1 MSGEMMNDQLNEMT
15 TSTPSEVPAPASV
28 GDLRKAMEALGNLL
42 PIEDSC
48 EISEEVIGDLSCL
61 IISPA
66 DVISARKVLYFHG
79 GGYVSGSANSH
90 RGFASQI
97 AAGLRAE
104 LTSVNYRLAPESPF
118 PAAVLDGVSA
128 YRTMLERGID
138 PKGIIIA
145 GDSAGGGLTLA
156 TVLKARDLGLPLP
169 VGLVAMSPWLDL
181 TSSGESYVALDG
193 VDGMVSRASIDFSK
207 QAYLGD
213 QDPREPTASPVFA
226 DLKNMPPLLIQVGAQ
241 EMLLSDA
248 TTLAE
253 RAGLAN
259 VDVTLEVYADMSH
272 VFQARYPEIER
283 AHQAIQRIGGWV
295 DRLLAHSG
303 V

>member
-1 MSGEMMNDQLNEMT
+1 MSDRLTDMT
-15 TSTPSEVPAPASV
+15 KSAHSEVAAPASIA
-28 GDLRKAMEALGNLL
+28 DLRKGMELLGEALA
-42 PIEDSC
+42 IEDSC
-48 EISEEVIGDLSCL
+48 EISQGMIGEASCL

-66 DVISARKVLYFHG
+66 DVIAERKVLYFHG
-79 GGYVSGSANSH
+79 GGYVSGSADTH

-97 AAGLRAE
+97 AAELRAE

-128 YRTMLERGID
+128 YRTMVESGID
-138 PKGIIIA
+138 PKEIVIA

-156 TVLKARDLGLPLP
+156 TILKARDLGLPLP
-169 VGLVAMSPWLDL
+169 AGLVVMSPWVDL
-181 TSSGESYVALDG
+181 TSSGESYIALAG
-193 VDGMVSRASIDFSK
+193 VDGLVSHESIEFAK
-207 QAYLGD
+207 QAYLGG
-213 QDPREPTASPVFA
+213 QDPHDPIASPVFS
-226 DLKNMPPLLIQVGAQ
+226 DLNNMPPLLIQVGAK

-248 TTLAE
+248 TALAE

-272 VFQARYPEIER
+272 VFQARYPEIQR
-283 AHQAIQRIGGWV
+283 AHQAIQRIGEWV
-295 DRLLAHSG
+295 DRLLANPR

>member
-1 MSGEMMNDQLNEMT
+1 MSDRLTDMT
-15 TSTPSEVPAPASV
+15 KSAHSEIASPASV
-28 GDLRKAMEALGNLL
+28 ADLRKGMELLGEAL

-48 EISEEVIGDLSCL
+48 EIRQGTIGEVPCL

-66 DVISARKVLYFHG
+66 DVIAERKVLYFHG
-79 GGYVSGSANSH
+79 GGYVSGSADTH

-97 AAGLRAE
+97 AAELRAE

-128 YRTMLERGID
+128 YRTMVESGID
-138 PKGIIIA
+138 PKEIVIA

-156 TVLKARDLGLPLP
+156 TILKARDLGLPLP
-169 VGLVAMSPWLDL
+169 AGLVVMSPWVDL
-181 TSSGESYVALDG
+181 TSSGESYIALAG
-193 VDGMVSRASIDFSK
+193 VDGLVSHESIEFAK
-207 QAYLGD
+207 QAYLGG
-213 QDPREPTASPVFA
+213 QDPRDPIASPVFS
-226 DLKNMPPLLIQVGAQ
+226 DLNNMPPLLIQVGAK

-248 TTLAE
+248 TALAE

-272 VFQARYPEIER
+272 VFQARYPEIQR
-283 AHQAIQRIGGWV
+283 AHQAIQRIGEWV
-295 DRLLAHSG
+295 DRLLANPR

>member
-1 MSGEMMNDQLNEMT
+1 MRGEMMTDQLT
-15 TSTPSEVPAPASV
+15 KSAHSEVTLPASIA
-28 GDLRKAMEALGNLL
+28 DLRKGMEALADAL

-48 EISEEVIGDLSCL
+48 EISQGMIGETSCL

-66 DVISARKVLYFHG
+66 DVIAERKVLYFHG
-79 GGYVSGSANSH
+79 GGYVSGSADTH

-97 AAGLRAE
+97 AAELRAE

-128 YRTMLERGID
+128 YRSMVERGID
-138 PKGIIIA
+138 PKEIVIA

-156 TVLKARDLGLPLP
+156 TILKARDLGLPLP
-169 VGLVAMSPWLDL
+169 AGLVVLSPWVDL

-193 VDGMVSRASIDFSK
+193 VDGMVSHASIEFSK
-207 QAYLGD
+207 RAYLGG
-213 QDPREPTASPVFA
+213 QDPREPIASPVFA
-226 DLKNMPPLLIQVGAQ
+226 DLNNMPPLLIQVGAN

-248 TTLAE
+248 TALAE

-272 VFQARYPEIER
+272 VFQARYPEIQR
-283 AHQAIQRIGGWV
+283 AHQAIQRIGLWV
-295 DRLLAHSG
+295 DRLLANPR

>member
-1 MSGEMMNDQLNEMT
+1 MSDRLTEMT
-15 TSTPSEVPAPASV
+15 KSVHSEVTPPASV
-28 GDLRKAMEALGNLL
+28 VDLRKGMEALADAL

-48 EISEEVIGDLSCL
+48 EISQGMIGERSCL
-61 IISPA
+61 IIFPA
-66 DVISARKVLYFHG
+66 DVIAERKVLYFHG
-79 GGYVSGSANSH
+79 GGYVSGSADTH

-97 AAGLRAE
+97 AAELRAE

-138 PKGIIIA
+138 PKEIVIA

-156 TVLKARDLGLPLP
+156 TILKARDIGLPLP
-169 VGLVAMSPWLDL
+169 AGLVVMSPWVDL

-193 VDGMVSRASIDFSK
+193 VDGMVSHASIEFSK
-207 QAYLGD
+207 HAYLGG
-213 QDPREPTASPVFA
+213 QDPREPIASPVFA
-226 DLKNMPPLLIQVGAQ
+226 DLNNMPPLLIQVGAK

-248 TTLAE
+248 TALAE

-272 VFQARYPEIER
+272 VFQARYPEIQR
-283 AHQAIQRIGGWV
+283 AHQAIQRIGEWV
-295 DRLLAHSG
+295 DRLLANPR

>member
-1 MSGEMMNDQLNEMT
+1 MSDRLTEMT
-15 TSTPSEVPAPASV
+15 KSVHSEVTPPASV
-28 GDLRKAMEALGNLL
+28 VDLRKGMEALADAL

-48 EISEEVIGDLSCL
+48 EISQGMIGERSCL

-66 DVISARKVLYFHG
+66 DVIAERKVLYFHG
-79 GGYVSGSANSH
+79 GGYVSGSADTH

-97 AAGLRAE
+97 AAELRAE

-138 PKGIIIA
+138 PKEIVIA

-156 TVLKARDLGLPLP
+156 TILKARDIGLPLP
-169 VGLVAMSPWLDL
+169 AGLVVMSPWVDL

-193 VDGMVSRASIDFSK
+193 VDGMVSHASIEFSK
-207 QAYLGD
+207 HAYLGG
-213 QDPREPTASPVFA
+213 QDPREPIASPVFA
-226 DLKNMPPLLIQVGAQ
+226 DLNNMPPLLIQVGAK

-248 TTLAE
+248 TALAE

-272 VFQARYPEIER
+272 VFQARYPEIQR
-283 AHQAIQRIGGWV
+283 AHQAIQRIGLWV
-295 DRLLAHSG
+295 DRLLANPR